1 MAKQEMSLTE
11 KIRARLNENSGKE
24 IVKVFA
30 EGEESFLQV
39 MLNPGFH

>member
-24 IVKVFA
+24 LVKVFG
-30 EGEESFLQV
+30 EGESLASS
-39 MLNPGFH
+39 